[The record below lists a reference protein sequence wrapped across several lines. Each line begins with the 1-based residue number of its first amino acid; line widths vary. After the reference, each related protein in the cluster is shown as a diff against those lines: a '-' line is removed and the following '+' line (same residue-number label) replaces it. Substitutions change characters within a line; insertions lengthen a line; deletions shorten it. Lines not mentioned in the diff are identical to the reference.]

1 MKKSKLLLLLAAPL
15 LLTGCKFL
23 PGGSSAAPSGESG
36 SSGSSGSE
44 ESGAHTSL
52 QIADDFAAA
61 LSEAAGSEITYDDAG
76 SGAYRFYMYLDDTDE
91 EAYPNDADEDLLWEL
106 TGVLNYLPEYLDTDS
121 ASYWFFDGTSSD
133 PEHSYWEDD
142 SGDTTLAFWI
152 PNEDGSV
159 MVEALFYCYE
169 GDPIAQVWVAP
180 YSA

>member
-44 ESGAHTSL
+44 ESGPHSAL

-61 LSEAAGSEITYDDAG
+61 LSAAAGSEISYTES
-76 SGAYRFYMYLDDTDE
+76 SGRYRFYMYLDDTDE
-91 EAYPNDADEDLLWEL
+91 DAYPHDADEDLLWEL
-106 TGVLNYLPEYLDTDS
+106 TGVLNYLPEYLDMDS

-133 PEHSYWEDD
+133 SDHSYWEDD

-169 GDPIAQVWVAP
+169 GDPIAQILVAP